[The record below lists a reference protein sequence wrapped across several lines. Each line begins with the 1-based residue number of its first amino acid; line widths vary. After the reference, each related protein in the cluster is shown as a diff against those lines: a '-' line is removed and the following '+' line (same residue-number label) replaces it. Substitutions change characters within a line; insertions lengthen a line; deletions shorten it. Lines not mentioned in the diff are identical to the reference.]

1 MMSDEG
7 SNSGPFARE
16 VATKQTELRNH
27 TDTRQLYNTICFTW
41 DLFGLKCYNVYSD
54 KGVYRVSIVKRPLLS
69 TLPFLLAFY
78 NFKK

>member
-1 MMSDEG
+1 MCIFIIILMH
-7 SNSGPFARE
+7 
-16 VATKQTELRNH
+16 V
-27 TDTRQLYNTICFTW
+27 YNNLILIEWKIPNKIIFHI
-41 DLFGLKCYNVYSD
+41 